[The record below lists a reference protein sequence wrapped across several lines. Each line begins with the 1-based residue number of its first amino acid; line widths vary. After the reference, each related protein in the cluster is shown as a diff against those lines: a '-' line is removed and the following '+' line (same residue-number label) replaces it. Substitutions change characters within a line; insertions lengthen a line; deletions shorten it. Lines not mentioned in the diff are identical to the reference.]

1 MPTILITGGSGLI
14 GTRLT
19 QLLVGHGHNVRHLS
33 RSKRTDAPVPVF
45 TWSIEH
51 GEVDPQALEG
61 VDHIIHLS
69 GASIAGGRWTA
80 SRMQVLYDSRVKAAE
95 VLLAAAE
102 RIGHFPD
109 AFISASGIN
118 YYGATTS
125 EHIFT
130 EADPPGNDAI
140 GKLTQAWEQAAD
152 RWAAHC
158 RVVKLRTPMVLA
170 KQGGA
175 WPKLSASARLGL
187 AAPLGSGKQWITW
200 VHLDDI
206 ARAYAHALTS
216 TDMHGA
222 YNVAATEQVSNG
234 DFTRQMAKALHKPA
248 FLPGVP
254 AVFLRLALGQL
265 SNVLLQGSRASNGKL
280 LATGFNYRYPQLKEA
295 LANLLD

>member
-45 TWSIEH
+45 TWSIER

-80 SRMQVLYDSRVKAAE
+80 ARMRVLYDSRVKAAE

-102 RIGHFPD
+102 RFGRFPGS
-109 AFISASGIN
+109 FISASGIN
-118 YYGATTS
+118 YYGAVTS
-125 EHIFT
+125 EHVFS
-130 EADPPGNDAI
+130 EDDPPADDAI
-140 GKLTQAWEQAAD
+140 GTLAQAWEHAAD
-152 RWAAHC
+152 RWAPHC

-175 WPKLSASARLGL
+175 WPKLSATARRGL
-187 AAPLGSGKQWITW
+187 AAPLGSGRQWITW

-206 ARAYAHALTS
+206 ARAYAHAVTHAG
-216 TDMHGA
+216 MHGA
-222 YNVAATEQVSNG
+222 YTVAATEQVSNR
-234 DFTRQMAKALHKPA
+234 DFTRQMAHALHKPA

-254 AVFLRLALGQL
+254 AVFLRLALGRL
-265 SNVLLQGSRASNGKL
+265 SDVLLKGSRVSNEKL
-280 LATGFNYRYPQLKEA
+280 LGSGFRFRYPTLGAA
-295 LANLLD
+295 LGELAG